1 MRVRPTMAR
10 AVTNAIAKP
19 ARGAPSAG
27 TSKEK
32 RCTVKPIC
40 AKSPK
45 AIPAESVR
53 NLRSRQ
59 SSDPGSG
66 FAADEADRRRG
77 GWKSQPAD
85 RCHPE
90 RGEDH
95 ATDVPAVVRHCKC
108 GGTSAYEPRR
118 DDRIDRGHTHRD
130 PTRTAEQ
137 CCTEDLPGR
146 TRSGPAEDADCEGER
161 TGLRHFRN
169 AEAPV
174 ECRQIGPEDGSEERR
189 VGKECVSTC
198 RSRWAPSH

>member
-1 MRVRPTMAR
+1 MRVRPTMAI

-32 RCTVKPIC
+32 RCTIKPIC

-66 FAADEADRRRG
+66 FAAAEADRRRG

-85 RCHPE
+85 PCHPQ
-90 RGEDH
+90 RGEEH
-95 ATDVPAVVRHCKC
+95 PNEFPAVVRHCKLA
-108 GGTSAYEPRR
+108 GPSASQPSR
-118 DDRIDRGHTHRD
+118 DHH
-130 PTRTAEQ
+130 
-137 CCTEDLPGR
+137 L
-146 TRSGPAEDADCEGER
+146 S
-161 TGLRHFRN
+161 
-169 AEAPV
+169 
-174 ECRQIGPEDGSEERR
+174 
-189 VGKECVSTC
+189 
-198 RSRWAPSH
+198 